1 MEAVLCRNSLGSGM
15 VMGGTSKSDQLLL
28 SPYSQNCLVELGCLV
43 NVFPNAEDAQSSEGV
58 FPAIPSVRTSKGKK
72 KKKGK
77 HLPAGPLSCLASP
90 DQLSVLCL
98 KRQ

>member
-72 KKKGK
+72 KKKKASTCLQGPCPA
-77 HLPAGPLSCLASP
+77 LP
-90 DQLSVLCL
+90 VLTSFLCFA
-98 KRQ
+98 